1 MTTIRSFQSDDIP
14 AYVHLIS
21 ELQPVDQLGAA
32 TSEEQTRRLLGR
44 PRCHPE
50 QDIFVADER
59 GRLTGYIEVHR
70 ELEIGRLVLTG
81 GVHPA
86 CRRRGLGSRLL
97 EAGLKCGSDL
107 GAKRAHV
114 PVAESET
121 GSQGFLENRGFTLVR
136 RQYQMGL
143 TECGN
148 LPPQMP
154 AGYVVDH
161 FARGDEESLC
171 AIQNLAFAEH
181 WGFCPNTVE
190 EVRYMVN
197 VVCPPAEGVLFIS
210 SDRKKKAGYCWTAA
224 HPTDSRKGLVHM
236 MGVAPDCRGMGLG
249 RAVLL
254 AGIEY
259 LRSRGIDEIGLT
271 VDCENRAAL
280 ALYQSAG
287 FTRTATTLWY
297 ERGLDAQ

>member
-1 MTTIRSFQSDDIP
+1 MTTIRSFQFDDIP

-32 TSEEQTRRLLGR
+32 ASEEQMGRLLGR

-50 QDIFVADER
+50 QDILVADER

-86 CRRRGLGSRLL
+86 HRRRGLGGRLL
-97 EAGLKCGSDL
+97 EAGLKCGVGL
-107 GAKRAHV
+107 RAERLHV
-114 PVAESET
+114 PVAERDT
-121 GSQGFLENRGFTLVR
+121 ASQGFIEKRGFALVR
-136 RQYQMGL
+136 RQHQMGL
-143 TECGN
+143 TQCDN
-148 LPPQMP
+148 VPPPMP
-154 AGYVVDH
+154 SGFVVGH
-161 FARGDEESLC
+161 FVPGDEESLC
-171 AIQNLAFAEH
+171 ALQNLAFAEH

-210 SDRKKKAGYCWTAA
+210 SEGRRVGYCWTAR
-224 HPTDSRKGLVHM
+224 HPTDKRRGLIHM
-236 MGVAPDCRGMGLG
+236 MGVDPDYRGLGLG

-259 LRSRGIDEIGLT
+259 LRSRGAKEIGLT
-271 VDCENRAAL
+271 VDCENLAAL

-287 FTRTATTLWY
+287 FSRTGATLWY
-297 ERGLDAQ
+297 ERELDGD